1 MKPILIAASLA
12 LLLAVPAVAGENGMC
27 TGETQACLDYMANQL
42 KNSGWVGVEM
52 DVLEEGGCVLTKV
65 VADSPAEA
73 AGLQVDDVLLAIN
86 GIEMNEENREQLQA
100 ARAEWKPGTSVTW
113 SMSRGSADRQVAIT
127 LGRMPADVLA
137 KYIGRHMLEHATVE
151 VASK

>member
-1 MKPILIAASLA
+1 MKSVLVAASLA
-12 LLLAVPAVAGENGMC
+12 LLFAVPTHAGEGQC

-52 DVLEEGGCVLTKV
+52 ESLEDGGYVLTKV
-65 VADSPAEA
+65 VAGSPAEE
-73 AGLQVDDVLLAIN
+73 AGLRADDVLVAIN
-86 GIEMNEENREQLQA
+86 GIEINEENHEKLQT

-113 SMSRGSADRQVAIT
+113 SMIRGSADRQVAIT

-137 KYIGRHMLEHATVE
+137 KYIGKHMLEHATVE